1 MIAVC
6 LRPITQESFREC
18 IALEVDPDQKD
29 FVAPNVY
36 SLAQAKVNPLLTPWA
51 IYDREVLGRDIGK
64 GDAMVGFCMVQVMD
78 GVGFIM
84 RLMVD
89 RRFQLRGYG
98 RAGMAEII
106 RRWKATPEIEVIATS
121 VRKGNEAAETLYRSL
136 GFVENPMVTDQRETY
151 LLLDW
156 PPGTV
161 SFVRKRHDRERR
173 G

>member
-1 MIAVC
+1 MSRVC
-6 LRPITQESFREC
+6 LRRVTQENFRAC
-18 IALEVDPDQKD
+18 LALSVDDAQKD

-51 IYDREVLGRDIGK
+51 IYEGAILGRDIGE
-64 GDAMVGFCMVQVMD
+64 DDPMVGFCMVQVMD

-89 RRFQLRGYG
+89 HRFQRRGYG
-98 RAGMAEII
+98 RAAMEQVIQ
-106 RRWKATPEIEVIATS
+106 RLKADPAIEVIATS
-121 VRKGNEAAETLYRSL
+121 FLKTNQAAEKLYRSL
-136 GFVENPMVTDQRETY
+136 GFVDNPMVEDEREQY
-151 LLLDW
+151 VLLDW

-161 SFVRKRHDRERR
+161 AFVREQH